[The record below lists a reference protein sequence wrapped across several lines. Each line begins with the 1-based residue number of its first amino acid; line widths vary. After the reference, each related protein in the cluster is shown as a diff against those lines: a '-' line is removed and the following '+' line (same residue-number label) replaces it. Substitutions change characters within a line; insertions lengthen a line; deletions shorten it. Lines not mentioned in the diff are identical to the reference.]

1 MPRGNDME
9 KQEFM
14 MLRALDVK
22 LCALLQTEEGKRLY
36 RGWIAELREKKK
48 QGGIE

>member
-1 MPRGNDME
+1 MNE
-9 KQEFM
+9 KQYG
-14 MLRALDVK
+14 LDD
-22 LCALLQTEEGKRLY
+22 LPNQYTTSADIENERLY